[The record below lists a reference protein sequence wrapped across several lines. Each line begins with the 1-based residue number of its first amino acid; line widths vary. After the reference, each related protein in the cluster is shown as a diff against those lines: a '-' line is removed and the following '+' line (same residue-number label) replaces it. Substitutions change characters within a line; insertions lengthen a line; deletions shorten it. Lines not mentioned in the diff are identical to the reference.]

1 MNLTHR
7 VCLYPPQIWNEIF
20 PKIPRGQ
27 RSFFTHDKRELGI
40 KLLDQLEYM
49 EDLLSEYQKKIKAEG
64 AIIEAT
70 NGNGFTVKTEHPA
83 SKAYAALIGKYN
95 AMAKTV
101 EDIILDS
108 LQKSEGDEL
117 LEFLGGAKR

>member
-1 MNLTHR
+1 MAKIKKNLSELR
-7 VCLYPPQIWNEIF
+7 KAVDSCEPA
-20 PKIPRGQ
+20 
-27 RSFFTHDKRELGI
+27 KRELGI

-49 EDLLSEYQKKIKAEG
+49 ENLLSEYQKKIK
-64 AIIEAT
+64 
-70 NGNGFTVKTEHPA
+70 
-83 SKAYAALIGKYN
+83 
-95 AMAKTV
+95 AKTV

>member
-1 MNLTHR
+1 MAKIKKNLSELR
-7 VCLYPPQIWNEIF
+7 KAVDNCEPA
-20 PKIPRGQ
+20 
-27 RSFFTHDKRELGI
+27 KRELGI

-49 EDLLSEYQKKIKAEG
+49 ENLLSEYQKKTKAEG

-83 SKAYAALIGKYN
+83 SKAYATLIGKYN

>member
-1 MNLTHR
+1 MAKIKKNLSELR
-7 VCLYPPQIWNEIF
+7 KAVDSCEPA
-20 PKIPRGQ
+20 
-27 RSFFTHDKRELGI
+27 KRELGI

-49 EDLLSEYQKKIKAEG
+49 ENLLSEKKIKAEG

-83 SKAYAALIGKYN
+83 SKAYATLIGKYN

>member
-1 MNLTHR
+1 MAKIKKNLSELR
-7 VCLYPPQIWNEIF
+7 KAVDSCEPA
-20 PKIPRGQ
+20 
-27 RSFFTHDKRELGI
+27 KRELGI
-40 KLLDQLEYM
+40 KLEYM
-49 EDLLSEYQKKIKAEG
+49 ENLLSEYQKKTKAEG

-83 SKAYAALIGKYN
+83 SKAYATLIGKYN

-101 EDIILDS
+101 ENIILDS

>member
-1 MNLTHR
+1 MAKTKKNLSELR
-7 VCLYPPQIWNEIF
+7 KAVDSCEPA
-20 PKIPRGQ
+20 
-27 RSFFTHDKRELGI
+27 KRELGI

-64 AIIEAT
+64 AIINIPSIIVTGGVMDAGPDLLTLEQ
-70 NGNGFTVKTEHPA
+70 
-83 SKAYAALIGKYN
+83 IGKYN